1 MEKETII
8 KVILDV
14 CKNMGLEYDTKVKGS
29 TWNADVVIKKSTYKI
44 AFNIC
49 KSPRNVET
57 TYKAMREER
66 VCGCWLLLPAKNTS
80 YQQPNFPCFPLVSH
94 QGKELVCLNSTFD
107 KNSSNQFELEEFL
120 YSIINGKIKFAESTE
135 INKVELC
142 FYKNECWKCHKEND
156 VFFINRLFSKEG
168 TVIEGQYLN
177 EEITFNPS
185 IIKGLKKYIEEHPSE
200 TFVMGEIKPRY
211 SKTVGESY
219 PSFGCVQCD
228 SIFGNFFLQENVMEL
243 MYDTDSLR
251 KATIT
256 LDESIKVPVQYWY
269 KLTN

>member
-49 KSPRNVET
+49 KSPRNIEYT
-57 TYKAMREER
+57 RKAMRDER
-66 VCGCWLLLPAKNTS
+66 VCGCWLLLPAKNPS
-80 YQQPNFPCFPLVSH
+80 YHPPHLPCFPLISH
-94 QGKELVCLNSTFD
+94 LGKELVCLNTAFD
-107 KNSSNQFELEEFL
+107 EITDEQFELTEFL
-120 YSIINGKIKFAESTE
+120 CSIINGNIKFTENAE
-135 INKVELC
+135 IDKVELC
-142 FYKNECWKCHKEND
+142 FYTYDCWKCHKEND
-156 VFFINRLFSKEG
+156 LFFINRLFTKEG
-168 TVIEGQYLN
+168 KIIDGHLLD

-185 IIKGLKKYIEEHPSE
+185 IIQGLKKYIKERPSE

-211 SKTVGESY
+211 SKTAGESY
-219 PSFGCVQCD
+219 PSFGCIQCD
-228 SIFGNFFLQENVMEL
+228 SIFGNLFLQDIVMEL

-251 KATIT
+251 KAIIP
-256 LDESIKVPVQYWY
+256 LDESIKVHFQYWY
-269 KLTN
+269 KVKT